1 MKKTLIITGLAICAV
16 CAAFVFFTLIR
27 GAINIDDRE
36 RVYMEMVIE
45 GDDIQ
50 GTVNVLQKRLESYGV
65 KGLRTESLEQN
76 VLTISLPPQDSMQC
90 IRKLMCTKGRLEF
103 LSTYTGGELYSSFIK
118 AEEVISEKYGEDSSR
133 SLFDILN
140 YEYSSY
146 ARIGIVNVK
155 DTAKVAEYL
164 RMPEVKEIIGKDFIP
179 AWSKYPE
186 FGTEDTFALIG
197 IRRPRENEK
206 VLDSDEVEEAGIEYY
221 DGDAEIRIKM
231 TKKGSRIFSRLTR
244 ENVGRQIAAMID
256 GRVYMYPTVYEM
268 IDGGECSI
276 AGNEMTRYEVET
288 TAAMLNG
295 GMLPAPVM
303 ITREWRDTPNE
314 K

>member
-1 MKKTLIITGLAICAV
+1 MKKILIVIGLVICLAG
-16 CAAFVFFTLIR
+16 AAFLFFTTGR
-27 GAINIDDRE
+27 QAANSNDRE

-65 KGLRTESLEQN
+65 KDLRTESLEQN
-76 VLTISLPPQDSMQC
+76 VLTISFLPQDSMLC
-90 IRKLMCTKGRLEF
+90 IRKLLCTKGRLEF
-103 LSTYTGGELYSSFIK
+103 LTTYTGGELYSSFIK
-118 AEEVISEKYGEDSSR
+118 AEKVISEKSGEDSS
-133 SLFDILN
+133 SPLFDILN
-140 YEYSSY
+140 YEYSTY
-146 ARIGIVNVK
+146 ARIGLVNVK

-206 VLDSDEVEEAGIEYY
+206 VLDSDEVEKAVIEYY
-221 DGDAEIRIKM
+221 DGAAEIRIKM

>member
-1 MKKTLIITGLAICAV
+1 MGLAICVV

-50 GTVNVLQKRLESYGV
+50 GTINVLQKRLESYGV

-103 LSTYTGGELYSSFIK
+103 LTTYTGGELYSSFIK
-118 AEEVISEKYGEDSSR
+118 AEKVTSEKSGEDSS
-133 SLFDILN
+133 SPLFDILN
-140 YEYSSY
+140 YEYSTY
-146 ARIGIVNVK
+146 ARIGLVNVK

-206 VLDSDEVEEAGIEYY
+206 VLDSDEVEKAVIEYY
-221 DGDAEIRIKM
+221 DGAAEIRIKM

-256 GRVYMYPTVYEM
+256 GRVYMYPTVNEM

-276 AGNEMTRYEVET
+276 TGNEMTQYEVET
-288 TAAMLNG
+288 TAAILNG
-295 GMLPAPVM
+295 GMLPSPVM

-314 K
+314 

>member
-1 MKKTLIITGLAICAV
+1 MKKTLIITGLAICVV

-65 KGLRTESLEQN
+65 KDLRTESLEQN

-140 YEYSSY
+140 YECSIY
-146 ARIGIVNVK
+146 ARIGLVNVK

-164 RMPEVKEIIGKDFIP
+164 RIPEVKEILGKDFIP

-186 FGTEDTFALIG
+186 CGTEDTFALIG
-197 IRRPRENEK
+197 IRRPREYEK